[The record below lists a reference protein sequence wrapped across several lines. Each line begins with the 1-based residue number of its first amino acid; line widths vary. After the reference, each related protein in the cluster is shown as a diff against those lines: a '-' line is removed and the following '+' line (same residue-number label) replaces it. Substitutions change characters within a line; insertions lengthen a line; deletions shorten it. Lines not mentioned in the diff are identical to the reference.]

1 MSGYDVDMVYL
12 AQKIGQLKA
21 VSDAVLAAATSLE
34 CPSGD
39 LGPGDI
45 NAAVRELASSWR
57 DGIEEIGTRISEM
70 SGHVSGALDNYQA
83 VEDAAR
89 QSFANGMC
97 PTVPAGMPAGTPAG
111 TPAGM
116 QP

>member
-1 MSGYDVDMVYL
+1 MSGYDVNMAYL

-21 VSDAVLAAATSLE
+21 VSDSVLSAATSLE
-34 CPSGD
+34 CPSGN

-45 NAAVRELASSWR
+45 NGAVRELASSWR

-70 SGHVSGALDNYQA
+70 SGHVSGSLANYQA

-89 QSFANGMC
+89 QSFAAGMC
-97 PTVPAGMPAGTPAG
+97 PTLPE
-111 TPAGM
+111 GM